1 MLEQYGE
8 RRDYTSNNQVI
19 IKKNVDCWYSW
30 EISSLINKKK
40 ERVPKYL
47 FESPHKAMHVLNWLL
62 KDKLIKY

>member
-1 MLEQYGE
+1 MGNLISY
-8 RRDYTSNNQVI
+8 
-19 IKKNVDCWYSW
+19 KKK
-30 EISSLINKKK
+30 KKK